1 MTTTIY
7 DRFNRLVLTDTRW
20 SVGPVKI
27 GDVIYLIFVD
37 DCDFEKIANREN
49 AVMILAGNGQ
59 LIADWKKWW
68 FESLD
73 PEDMPETEVDGKNGI
88 SLIIIDKVNNEVIHD
103 CGMKIAYKCINTS
116 DLKAAFTGSG
126 GKAAAENWTVTQCS
140 RTALTAA
147 ATIDPFTSDIHK
159 YVDFN
164 SGKTNVKDPIYDYT
178 SIIESIIQGGYIMTL
193 NEKDIVKL
201 SESPLAETIK
211 LALASGDLAASAPSP
226 SVSDTEW
233 TPEKKESLR
242 AAIRE
247 VRKLE
252 GLDQ

>member
-20 SVGPVKI
+20 SAPVNI
-27 GDVIYLIFVD
+27 GGTIYLVFVD
-37 DCDFEKIANREN
+37 DCDFEKIANRDN
-49 AVMILAGNGQ
+49 AVMILAGDGQ
-59 LIADWKKWW
+59 LIARWKQWW

-73 PEDMPETEVDGKNGI
+73 PDDLPETEVNGQNGI
-88 SLIIIDKVNNEVIHD
+88 SLIVIDKVNNEVIHD
-103 CGMKIAYKCINTS
+103 CGLKIAYKCVETS

-126 GKAAAENWTVTQCS
+126 GKAAAESWIVTQCS

-147 ATIDPFTSDIHK
+147 AEQDPFTSNIHK

-164 SGKTNVKDPIYDYT
+164 SGKTNVKDPVYDYT
-178 SIIESIIQGGYIMTL
+178 CITDSIIHGGYIMTL
-193 NEKDIVKL
+193 NDKEILKL

-211 LALASGDLAASAPSP
+211 LAFASGDLAASAPSP
-226 SVSDTEW
+226 SVTDTEW
-233 TPEKKESLR
+233 TPEKKDSLR
-242 AAIRE
+242 AAIRK